1 MSSQIIPLKLVRI
14 PPIGAEFWLW
24 RLFAF
29 ELQRRGY
36 GCAEI
41 FSKRSARTLAIMH
54 LPIETCGQGNGGLI
68 VTSSGRS
75 IQYRDFIIAQAS
87 QHGLPAVYCASAFVK
102 RGGLISY
109 GPNRVEQFQRVAA
122 YISRILNGEKPANL
136 PVQAPTKYELVV
148 NFKAGKALGFEIPSS
163 VLARADE
170 VEAPCL

>member
-1 MSSQIIPLKLVRI
+1 LSYSAGDTVVLRSSASVLHEPWPSCTCQSRPV
-14 PPIGAEFWLW
+14 AA
-24 RLFAF
+24 FA
-29 ELQRRGY
+29 R
-36 GCAEI
+36 
-41 FSKRSARTLAIMH
+41 
-54 LPIETCGQGNGGLI
+54 QGNGGLI

-109 GPNRVEQFQRVAA
+109 GPNRVEQFQRAAA

-148 NFKAGKALGFEIPSS
+148 NFKAAKALGLEIPSS